1 MWWETKWITMAA
13 IGLAVLVMIGSLVL
27 ASRTRGLSADEEAAE
42 LVRLYEREI
51 RPLEIALARA
61 WWQANISGTDE
72 AYREKERVQN
82 EYDLALSNREVFS
95 RLKRLVE
102 ANAIRDRVLARQIQV
117 MYLTYL
123 PKQLDPELLKQ
134 ITAKENAVERAFNVY
149 RPEVDGKQLTDNQ
162 VREILRESKDSDYR
176 HKVWEASKRVGRVVE
191 ADLKELI
198 QLRNQAAR
206 KLGFDNFHDMMLVI
220 NEQQPDQILKLFD
233 ELDELTRAP
242 FLEVKRV
249 IDERLARDYGIS
261 PDELRPWHYHDPFF
275 QEAPNIFAVDFDEL
289 FRKTNIVQ
297 VCREF
302 FGGIGLDVRDVLDR
316 SDLFE
321 KPGKSPHAF
330 CIDIDR
336 EGDVR
341 VLANVVPS
349 ERWMDTML
357 HELGHAVYSK
367 YVPRSLPYLL
377 RTEAHILTTEG
388 IAMMFGRLSKRLR
401 WLESVGIVSNELPE
415 GITREQIARAGH
427 DMLRYQM
434 LIFSR
439 WCQVML
445 RFERE
450 LYKNPDQNLNRLWWE
465 MVEKYQAITPPEGR
479 DEPDYASKIHIVAA
493 PAYYHNYMMG
503 EMFASQVHRAMAQ
516 ALAPDCDPS
525 EFVYTGNSGVG
536 EFLRQKV
543 FAHGRMLP
551 WNELARAATG
561 EPLNPRA
568 FAADI
573 R

>member
-1 MWWETKWITMAA
+1 MWETKWATVAA
-13 IGLAVLVMIGSLVL
+13 LLVAASLILVGVVL
-27 ASRTRGLSADEEAAE
+27 AARYRPLAGDDSEALE
-42 LVRLYEREI
+42 LVRLYEQKI
-51 RPLEIALARA
+51 RPLEIRLALA
-61 WWQANISGTDE
+61 WWNANISGTDE
-72 AYREKERVQN
+72 AYREKQEAQN
-82 EYDLALSNREVFS
+82 AYDLALSDRAVFA
-95 RLKRLVE
+95 RLKALNER
-102 ANAIRDRVLARQIQV
+102 NTINDPVLARQIRV

-123 PKQLDPELLKQ
+123 PKQLEPELLKR
-134 ITAKENAVERAFNVY
+134 ITEKENAVERAFNVF
-149 RPEVDGKQLTDNQ
+149 RPEVDGKKLTDNQ
-162 VREILRESKDSDYR
+162 VREILRESKDSTYR
-176 HKVWEASKRVGRVVE
+176 RKVWEASKRVGRVVE
-191 ADLKELI
+191 RDLRELI
-198 QLRNQAAR
+198 ALRNEAAR

-220 NEQQPDQILKLFD
+220 NEQKPEEILELFD
-233 ELDELTRAP
+233 QLDELTRGP
-242 FLEVKRV
+242 FAEIKQT
-249 IDERLARDYGIS
+249 IDRKLARDYGIE

-275 QEAPNIFAVDFDEL
+275 QEAPNIFSVDFDRL
-289 FRKTNIVQ
+289 YRHTNVLQ

-302 FGGIGLDVRDVLDR
+302 FGGIGLDIRDVLDR

-388 IAMMFGRLSKRLR
+388 IAMMFGRLAKRLR
-401 WLESVGIVSNELPE
+401 WMQSVGIVGNELPAGVTAKE
-415 GITREQIARAGH
+415 IERAGR

-450 LYKNPDQNLNRLWWE
+450 LYRNPEQDLNRLWWE
-465 MVEKYQAITPPEGR
+465 MVQRYQGITPPEGR

-503 EMFASQVHRAMAQ
+503 EMFASQVHHALVRE
-516 ALAPDCDPS
+516 LAPGVDPAQ
-525 EFVYTGNSGVG
+525 FVYTGNLGVG
-536 EFLRQKV
+536 RFLRERV
-543 FAHGRMLP
+543 FGHGRLLP
-551 WNELARAATG
+551 WNELTKAATG
-561 EPLNPRA
+561 RTLNPEA
-568 FAADI
+568 FAQDI

>member
-13 IGLAVLVMIGSLVL
+13 IGLAVLVMIGSLVV

-72 AYREKERVQN
+72 AYRKKERVQN

-516 ALAPDCDPS
+516 ALAPDCGPS

>member
-13 IGLAVLVMIGSLVL
+13 IGLAVLVMIGSLVV

-72 AYREKERVQN
+72 AYRKKERVQN

-176 HKVWEASKRVGRVVE
+176 RKVWEASKRVGRVVE
-191 ADLKELI
+191 ADLKQLI

-516 ALAPDCDPS
+516 ALAPDCGPS